1 MQKADE
7 INAIELELHGIDTEL
22 KQKRMLHRSL
32 VATIDYLEREQ
43 LRLIHQLQSLKHP
56 YL

>member
-1 MQKADE
+1 MNKDDQ
-7 INAIELELHGIDTEL
+7 ITAIELELHGLDVEL
-22 KQKRMLHRSL
+22 YQKRMLHRSL